1 MRENERVVKS
11 EKVSVCGLMGERER
25 LLLSTA
31 FNVELQS
38 KRFISIG
45 PKVSAKIVQTK
56 KLSAKKVPD
65 RGVLNKKKFLKILRQ
80 KFSTEL
86 CRTFGLKIKTQQ
98 QCCCYLLLKIC
109 VKVRVI
115 V

>member
-56 KLSAKKVPD
+56 KLSTKKY
-65 RGVLNKKKFLKILRQ
+65 RTGESSTKKNF
-80 KFSTEL
+80 
-86 CRTFGLKIKTQQ
+86 
-98 QCCCYLLLKIC
+98 
-109 VKVRVI
+109 
-115 V
+115 